1 MLGLSAVA
9 ENSRSLPDDGCGS
22 GLYLQINYDMT
33 SGEVW
38 SDLFAGRG
46 HNSWEEYHDP
56 NVLRVCFADNP
67 MTEQEIADKIELAV
81 EEYEYQK
88 ACS

>member
-56 NVLRVCFADNP
+56 NVLRGLLCRQSYDGAGD
-67 MTEQEIADKIELAV
+67 
-81 EEYEYQK
+81 
-88 ACS
+88 CG